1 MKKQKLNEVQKSKAI
16 LNYCKKAW
24 QKDPVSFFILHG
36 LKYLGNNFFINKN
49 HKERLNKNTR
59 SYMYVYV
66 KYVGMR

>member
-1 MKKQKLNEVQKSKAI
+1 M
-16 LNYCKKAW
+16 
-24 QKDPVSFFILHG
+24 KDPVSFFILHG
-36 LKYLGNNFFINKN
+36 LKYFGNNFFINKN

>member
-1 MKKQKLNEVQKSKAI
+1 M
-16 LNYCKKAW
+16 
-24 QKDPVSFFILHG
+24 KDPVSFFILHG